1 MSMEFKRWLFEVGG
15 DGGPGGGL
23 TPPLQNPALLQGAF
37 ADYQG
42 PDEADPA
49 NPNGKLP
56 PVKNKK
62 KALCELPA
70 PKGRGLP
77 ASTSVALDCS

>member
-1 MSMEFKRWLFEVGG
+1 MSMGFKRWLFEVGG

-23 TPPLQNPALLQGAF
+23 TPPALNPALIQGAF

-42 PDEADPA
+42 SDGTNPS

-56 PVKNKK
+56 PFKNKK
-62 KALCELPA
+62 KALYKA
-70 PKGRGLP
+70 NGRP
-77 ASTSVALDCS
+77 EERNR

>member
-1 MSMEFKRWLFEVGG
+1 MEFKRWLAEVGG

-23 TPPLQNPALLQGAF
+23 TPPLENPRLRQGAF
-37 ADYQG
+37 ADYHG
-42 PDEADPA
+42 PEDTDPA

-62 KALCELPA
+62 KTLY
-70 PKGRGLP
+70 KGKW
-77 ASTSVALDCS
+77 TT